1 METIVV
7 DCSGC
12 KARLKV
18 KLPPGRSGGEVKCP
32 KCGNKTPFGKNGS
45 TPEPA
50 PGPAP
55 AEKPAAAPAP
65 VAPTERPAVT
75 PAPVAPTPPAE
86 KTIVAPIVIPPRV
99 ESKPTPS
106 SPPPVAAE
114 ETKSEIKK
122 PAVPIILG
130 AGAEQGGASLLAK
143 CPACQ
148 WQTKLLQAFAG
159 KKIRCKQCGGIIQV
173 GEEPA
178 APAAA
183 LPAAVPAEPPPVVS
197 PAPAKPQ
204 GQGPLPSAQS
214 VTAAAAQAPVPV
226 QPPGLI
232 KLAAAPVQPQ
242 PAVPPAPALQAS
254 KEEIRALEEQ
264 LTHARHRAEEAEKA
278 LHDMAGQRAVET
290 VALNRKVTD
299 LERKVAELRSL
310 FTEVVADY
318 KGEIEAA
325 EKRAAVL
332 RQRLA
337 RFHS

>member
-32 KCGNKTPFGKNGS
+32 KCGNKTPFGKNDS
-45 TPEPA
+45 PAEPA
-50 PGPAP
+50 PGAAP
-55 AEKPAAAPAP
+55 AEKPAVPPPPVMPPAA
-65 VAPTERPAVT
+65 EKPAVT
-75 PAPVAPTPPAE
+75 
-86 KTIVAPIVIPPRV
+86 PIVIPPKV
-99 ESKPTPS
+99 DSKP
-106 SPPPVAAE
+106 PPPPAPAALE

-173 GEEPA
+173 GEEPVAPTA
-178 APAAA
+178 AQ
-183 LPAAVPAEPPPVVS
+183 PAAVVPAEAAPVVS
-197 PAPAKPQ
+197 PAPARPQ
-204 GQGPLPSAQS
+204 GQGPLPGAQS
-214 VTAAAAQAPVPV
+214 VTPV
-226 QPPGLI
+226 QPPGQI
-232 KLAAAPVQPQ
+232 KLAAAPAQPH
-242 PAVPPAPALQAS
+242 AVAPAPVSQAS
-254 KEEIRALEEQ
+254 RDEIRAIEEQ

-278 LHDMAGQRAVET
+278 LHDMAGQRAVES
-290 VALNRKVTD
+290 VALNRKAAD
-299 LERKVAELRSL
+299 LERKVAELKAL
-310 FTEVVADY
+310 LTEVVADY

-325 EKRAAVL
+325 EKRAALL